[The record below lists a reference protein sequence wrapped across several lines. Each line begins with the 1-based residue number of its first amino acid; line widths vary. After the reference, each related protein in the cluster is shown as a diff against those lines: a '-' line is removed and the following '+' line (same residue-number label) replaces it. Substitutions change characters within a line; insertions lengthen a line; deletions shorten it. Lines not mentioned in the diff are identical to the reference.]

1 MNSNVSKICRTAET
15 IGLFPLTNSIR
26 ICCIDIQTGLMCLAG
41 DITPSVTHH
50 SHTLRLS
57 LETPKPGG
65 IPIFSPGW
73 RPTRN
78 SSTGCISLAFGSP
91 SSGGAPPDPC
101 DFPGAAPPLPL
112 GPGVSSPRRRRA
124 PLLTSLVFSPR
135 RCGSP
140 LQPSPRLPPPRRVL
154 VASAATASTRL
165 SAGEPASVR
174 TPCPL

>member
-15 IGLFPLTNSIR
+15 IGLFTLTNSIW
-26 ICCIDIQTGLMCLAG
+26 ICCIYIQMGLMCLAG

-101 DFPGAAPPLPL
+101 DFPGAAPPLARLLAPSL
-112 GPGVSSPRRRRA
+112 RISPSA
-124 PLLTSLVFSPR
+124 VT
-135 RCGSP
+135 
-140 LQPSPRLPPPRRVL
+140 
-154 VASAATASTRL
+154 SAATSAACPRRL
-165 SAGEPASVR
+165 GCDGLHPTLCR
-174 TPCPL
+174 